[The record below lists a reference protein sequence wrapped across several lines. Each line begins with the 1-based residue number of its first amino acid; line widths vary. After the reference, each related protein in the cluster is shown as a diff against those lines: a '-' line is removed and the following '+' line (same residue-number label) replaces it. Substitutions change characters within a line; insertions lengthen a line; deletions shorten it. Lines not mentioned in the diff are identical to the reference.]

1 MYIDN
6 LLQPHFLNT
15 QLEMWSEQYR
25 MEKESWHLSKN
36 FPKIL
41 IGHFKLFQHSS
52 NHVMAHN
59 FQGYDDYF
67 ILQYWDENGFAL
79 EVIVWGET
87 CYDLRADG

>member
-1 MYIDN
+1 
-6 LLQPHFLNT
+6 
-15 QLEMWSEQYR
+15 
-25 MEKESWHLSKN
+25 
-36 FPKIL
+36 
-41 IGHFKLFQHSS
+41 
-52 NHVMAHN
+52 MAHN